1 MNLDVAIIGAGHNGL
16 VAATYLARAGLK
28 VHVFEREDKIGG
40 ATRNEEL
47 WPGYTFSTC
56 AHLLHGFPGRLIREL
71 GLKERGLKVVHRD
84 EVILLKRDGTYHSKL
99 EFDFPNH
106 LTSAAKLTPAEREG
120 WDRYM
125 AFKQAIGSLVRPYL
139 LTLPP
144 SLDELTARAA
154 GTPAE
159 AALKLA
165 MSMSLWEAQDHFLP
179 TERLRERA
187 AMDLSA
193 VACNPSAMALTYTAI
208 SQPDPETGE
217 TNPWGFVK
225 GGMGRLAAMI
235 ADAAREAGVTI
246 HTGTPVQEIL
256 VNEGKVTGLQ
266 LANGETV
273 QAPRVL
279 SCADPKVTF
288 LKLLDQKNTE
298 PAFRARVDSINTG
311 VGCFK
316 LVAAVSEL
324 PQWHGW
330 DGDPDLPHRGSVQLE
345 MNRDAIRTNY
355 AELKAGVPPS
365 RPMMSVNV
373 PSMLDDT
380 LAPPGKHTVSIYV
393 YSAAAK
399 LAQGTWDDYRVSSA
413 ESLIDQITEYAP
425 NFRHSILNYEFRT
438 PLDLERKVALTD
450 GCIWHAHHDAHH
462 LLANRP
468 LPELSHYRAPISG
481 LYLGGAGQHG
491 GGEVS
496 GIPGHNSAHEIL
508 KDLQNS

>member
-1 MNLDVAIIGAGHNGL
+1 MKIDVAIIGAGHNGL
-16 VAATYLARAGLK
+16 VAATYLARAGLN

-47 WPGYTFSTC
+47 WPGYIFSTC
-56 AHLLHGFPGRLIREL
+56 AHLLHVFPARLVREL
-71 GLKERGLKVVHRD
+71 GLRERGLQVVHRD
-84 EVILLKRDGTYHSKL
+84 EVILLKRDGTYHSNL
-99 EFDFPNH
+99 DFNLPNN
-106 LTSAAKLTPAEREG
+106 LTAAAKLSAEERAG
-120 WDRYM
+120 WDRYV
-125 AFKQAIGSLVRPYL
+125 AFKQIIARLVRPHL
-139 LTLPP
+139 MSLPP
-144 SLDELTARAA
+144 TLEELTARAA

-159 AALKLA
+159 EALRLA
-165 MSMSLWEAQDHFLP
+165 TSMSLWEVHDHFLP
-179 TERLRERA
+179 TDRLRERA
-187 AMDLSA
+187 ALDLSA
-193 VACNPSAMALTYTAI
+193 VSCNPSAMALTYTALG
-208 SQPDPETGE
+208 QPDPETGE
-217 TNPWGFVK
+217 ANPWGFVK

-235 ADAAREAGVTI
+235 ADAAIEAGATI
-246 HTGTPVQEIL
+246 HTDTPVQEIL
-256 VNEGKVTGLQ
+256 VEQNRITGLQ
-266 LANGETV
+266 LANGQTI
-273 QAPRVL
+273 QTPCVL
-279 SCADPKVTF
+279 SCADPKTTF
-288 LKLLDQKNTE
+288 LKLLS
-298 PAFRARVDSINTG
+298 PAAMPPGLRERVESINTS

-324 PQWHGW
+324 PQWKGW

-355 AELKAGVPPS
+355 AELKAGIPPS

-380 LAPPGKHTVSIYV
+380 IAPPGKHTVSIYV

-399 LAQGTWDDYRVSSA
+399 LAKGTWDDHRVSSA

-425 NFRHSILNYEFRT
+425 NFRRSIINYEFRT

-450 GCIWHAHHDAHH
+450 GSIWHAHHDAHH

-508 KDLQNS
+508 NDLQNS